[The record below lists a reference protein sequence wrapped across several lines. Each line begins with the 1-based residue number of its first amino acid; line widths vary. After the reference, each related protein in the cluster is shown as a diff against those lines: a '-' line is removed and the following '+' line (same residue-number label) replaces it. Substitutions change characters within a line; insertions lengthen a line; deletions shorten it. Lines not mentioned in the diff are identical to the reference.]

1 MNARLTTDL
10 EAAKAD
16 LDALGYC
23 LIQDALSPEEVADY
37 KARAGALAGTSGG
50 VMNLIGRDERFLDL
64 AQHPAALALADYQL
78 GPEFLLSGSN
88 AIIQRPGAPAQ
99 RLHNDQ
105 AFAPPPWPYPL
116 TMNIVWML
124 DDFIAA
130 NGATRLV
137 PESHLW
143 SCAVDRGV
151 RRFQDWLDK
160 PVFLGADG
168 EPVDDDAAQPIAI
181 EAPAGTALVMDGR
194 IWHQAGPNS
203 TEDQRRHGVQTYFC
217 RPHMRQQTV
226 FHLSLPSDLLERAQQ
241 SPLLKRLLGFEVY
254 YGVIGVIDPP
264 AAGAD

>member
-1 MNARLTTDL
+1 MAHARLTNDL
-10 EAAKAD
+10 AEARAD

-23 LIQDALSPEEVADY
+23 LIDGALSATDVADY
-37 KARAGALAGTSGG
+37 KLRVQTAAGRSGG
-50 VMNLIGRDERFLDL
+50 VMNLIGRDARFLDL
-64 AQHPAALALADYQL
+64 AQHPAALALADHQL
-78 GPEFLLSGSN
+78 GPDFLLSGSN

-124 DDFIAA
+124 DDFTAA
-130 NGATRLV
+130 NGATRLI
-137 PESHLW
+137 PGSHVW
-143 SCAVDRGV
+143 NVATDRGV
-151 RRFQDWLDK
+151 RSFHDWLNE
-160 PVFLGADG
+160 PVFITPDG
-168 EPVDDDAAQPIAI
+168 TSRATLPSEPIAI

-203 TEDQRRHGVQTYFC
+203 TTDQRRHGVQTYFC

-226 FHLSLPSDLLERAQQ
+226 FHLSLPKEVVDHARET
-241 SPLLKRLLGFEVY
+241 PLLRRLLGFEVY

-264 AAGAD
+264 AA